1 MRRKNNPAD
10 MSIREQIED
19 LKDDICDN
27 VCRYFQD
34 YEGKVSAIK
43 GNDKKLRAEI
53 AEVLDAELAK
63 HCDKCPVA
71 RL

>member
-43 GNDKKLRAEI
+43 RK
-53 AEVLDAELAK
+53 
-63 HCDKCPVA
+63 
-71 RL
+71 